1 MRAHRLTIAALAAAL
16 FTPAALCAQNR
27 NAAATPMTTPQTA
40 ISVDDFMTPEE
51 ATATGIATMTPAQR
65 VAFER
70 WIDRYTAMVVRVAK
84 REPASQDPPRQ
95 AHAMHY
101 QNSYLRNGARV
112 AELLNGGDFVRLE
125 DGSVWE
131 VYSPDRV
138 ATVNWK
144 AGNLVIVR
152 ERNIAINSGGDM
164 YDILLVNGEMG
175 TSATARFRGLGKP
188 DEMEADSP

>member
-1 MRAHRLTIAALAAAL
+1 MVAALL
-16 FTPAALCAQNR
+16 TPAALCAQNR
-27 NAAATPMTTPQTA
+27 NAAAPPLTKPEPA

-51 ATATGIATMTPAQR
+51 AAATGIANMTPAQR
-65 VAFER
+65 EAFER
-70 WIDRYTAMVVRVAK
+70 WIDRYTAMVARVAK

-95 AHAMHY
+95 AHGMRFP
-101 QNSYLRNGARV
+101 NSYLRNGARV

-131 VYSPDRV
+131 IYASDRV

-152 ERNIAINSGGDM
+152 ERNIAINSGGDT
-164 YDILLVNGEMG
+164 YDVLLANGETG
-175 TSATARFRGLGKP
+175 TSATARFRGVGKP

>member
-16 FTPAALCAQNR
+16 FTPAALCAQHR

-51 ATATGIATMTPAQR
+51 AAATGIATMTPAQR
-65 VAFER
+65 EAFER

-95 AHAMHY
+95 AHAMRH

-164 YDILLVNGEMG
+164 YDMLLVNGELG